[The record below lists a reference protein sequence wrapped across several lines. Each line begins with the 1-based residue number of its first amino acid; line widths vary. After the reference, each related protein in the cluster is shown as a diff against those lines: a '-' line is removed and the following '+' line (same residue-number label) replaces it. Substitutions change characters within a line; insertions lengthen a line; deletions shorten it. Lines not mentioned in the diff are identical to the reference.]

1 MNKTQIF
8 EKLLF
13 VLLSLF
19 LLSGCCLSEAFD
31 SDDVSPDP
39 HNEGDAGDI

>member
-1 MNKTQIF
+1 MNKTQLF
-8 EKLLF
+8 ENLLLL
-13 VLLSLF
+13 LLSLF

-31 SDDVSPDP
+31 SDDVSPGP